1 MNNKIENNNSAENK
15 AKMKFV
21 MSELAKGNR
30 IPFGEIMADDFCW
43 KMMGTTAWSGTYQG
57 KKAVG
62 RDLMKPLFDNFADQ
76 YTNTAHRF
84 IAEDDF
90 VVVECEGKVNTKSG
104 RPYNNTYCY
113 VCKFSHGKLIELTE
127 YMDTQ
132 LVVDVLEKPE

>member
-1 MNNKIENNNSAENK
+1 MNNKIKKNKASDNK
-15 AKMKFV
+15 AKMTFV

-43 KMMGTTAWSGTYQG
+43 KMMGTTPWSGTYQG

-62 RDLMKPLFDNFADQ
+62 KDLMKPLFDKFADE

-84 IAEDDF
+84 IAEGDF

-104 RPYNNTYCY
+104 KPYNNTYCY
-113 VCKFSHGKLIELTE
+113 VCKFADGKLVELTE

-132 LVVDVLEKPE
+132 LVVDVLGKRE